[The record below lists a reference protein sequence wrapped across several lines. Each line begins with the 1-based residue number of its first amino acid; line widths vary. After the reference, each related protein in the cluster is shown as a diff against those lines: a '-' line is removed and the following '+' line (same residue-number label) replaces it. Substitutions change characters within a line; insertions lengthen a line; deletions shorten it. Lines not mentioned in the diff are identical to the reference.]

1 MPVVVPKE
9 PIDRRTGCPSILLAS
24 DRVRLGSSLQ
34 QSLREQGFEVH
45 FAGDYSGL
53 DAHLDRQS
61 FDMVLL
67 EVTGEYAVES
77 AVATA
82 LRVKR
87 ARADQLVGYIADT
100 PLDARGLAGDG
111 IFPRNAARL
120 PQALRSFLTDATSG
134 GNRSADPDSG
144 QSAKTP

>member
-1 MPVVVPKE
+1 MVVPKE
-9 PIDRRTGCPSILLAS
+9 PIDQRIDYPSILLAS
-24 DRVRLGSSLQ
+24 DLERVGSSLHQ
-34 QSLREQGFEVH
+34 ALRKEGFEVH

-53 DAHLDRQS
+53 DAHLDRQA

-87 ARADQLVGYIADT
+87 ARTGQLVGYIADT
-100 PLDARGLAGDG
+100 SLDARGLAGDG
-111 IFPRNAARL
+111 IFPRSAARL
-120 PQALRSFLTDATSG
+120 SQALRSFLADTASG
-134 GNRSADPDSG
+134 VGMSADSDSG
-144 QSAKTP
+144 HSAEKP